1 MYLLDRPE
9 DIPPRLTSRLNL
21 RIALLGALVVAAIA
35 TVLLR
40 LWSLQILDGEHY
52 RALAQDHGVLDVRVH
67 PPRGEI
73 VDRNGRVLVENRT
86 VMALQLRPSDLPAN
100 KADRRSE
107 LAKLGGLLDLSPRE
121 IRQRVRATP
130 QYAGYPVVL
139 KQGLDRRLLFFFLEN
154 KEDFP
159 GVSVERTYVRKY
171 PDGTLAAH
179 LLGLV
184 GQISPHQ
191 LTRPQYKA
199 LKPGDIIGQAGVEYT
214 YDKFLRGTAG
224 AQRIQVD
231 ALGRPRGT
239 LGNRPAEAGDN
250 LRLTLD
256 SGIQATGEAALQ
268 AKGLPG
274 GFVAMNVHTGAILA
288 MGSYPTYDPS
298 FYTQPH
304 TRAQYDAFGSRPG
317 DPLVDRADQGGYP
330 TGSAFKPITATAALE
345 DHLISPS
352 TIFDDT
358 GSLDI
363 GGITLHNAGGAANGP
378 VDMSTAIKVSSD
390 VYFYNLGLHAQAS
403 GNGGQI
409 QDWAFKYGLGRKPQ
423 IDIPDATSGLIPTP
437 AWRNRT
443 FHSHKNPYIDRTWT
457 QGDNVNLAVGQ
468 GDVQV
473 TPLQLAR
480 AYAAL
485 ANGGTLVR
493 PHLGGSIVNVHGKTV
508 RKIQPAPQRHLQ
520 ISPETRSVILGGLH
534 RAADEPGGTSYPV
547 MGSFPVPVAGKTGT
561 AQREGQQ
568 DQSWYGVIAPYN
580 DPQVVVTVTV
590 ERGGFG
596 VESAAPIA
604 RAILERYFT
613 LNNGAAGT
621 VDTAA
626 ARAAGPG

>member
-1 MYLLDRPE
+1 MYLLQNPN
-9 DIPPRLTSRLNL
+9 DIPPRLTNRLNL
-21 RIALLGALVVAAIA
+21 RIAILGAVVVAAIA
-35 TVLLR
+35 SVLLR
-40 LWSLQILDGEHY
+40 RWVLQILEVRQYG
-52 RALAQDHGVLDVRVH
+52 AVAKVHGVLDVRVH

-73 VDRNGRVLVENRT
+73 LDRTGKVLVDNRT
-86 VMALQLRPSDLPAN
+86 VMTLQLRPSDLPS
-100 KADRRSE
+100 DRGERRRE
-107 LAKLGGLLDLSPRE
+107 LARLGDLLGLSRRE
-121 IRQRVRATP
+121 IRQRVRSTP

-139 KQGLDRRLLFFFLEN
+139 KQGLDRQLLFYLLEN
-154 KEDFP
+154 KESFP

-179 LLGLV
+179 ILGLI
-184 GQISPHQ
+184 GQISPRQ
-191 LTRPQYKA
+191 LKRPSYRGLQ
-199 LKPGDIIGQAGVEYT
+199 PGDIIGQAGVEYT

-224 AQRIQVD
+224 SQRIQVD
-231 ALGRPRGT
+231 ALGRPRGQ
-239 LGNRPAEAGDN
+239 LASRPAQAGDN

-256 SGIQATGEAALQ
+256 AGLQAVGEAALA
-268 AKGLPG
+268 AKGLPSA
-274 GFVAMNVHTGAILA
+274 FVAMNVHTGAILA
-288 MGSYPTYDPS
+288 MGSFPTYDPS

-304 TRAQYDAFGSRPG
+304 TRAQYDAFGNRPG

-378 VDMSTAIKVSSD
+378 VDMSTALKVSSD

-409 QDWAFKYGLGRKPQ
+409 QDWAKAYGLGKS
-423 IDIPDATSGLIPTP
+423 PDVDLPGAGSGLIPTP
-437 AWRNRT
+437 AWRNRIYRH
-443 FHSHKNPYIDRTWT
+443 HSNPYIDRPWT

-485 ANGGTLVR
+485 ATGGTLVM
-493 PHLGGSIVNVHGKTV
+493 PHVGGRIVDVHGRTV
-508 RKIQPAPQRHLQ
+508 RRIRPKPKRHLH
-520 ISPETRSVILGGLH
+520 ISEETRSVILGGME
-534 RAADEPGGTSYPV
+534 RAAMEPGGTSYSV
-547 MGSFPVPVAGKTGT
+547 MGGFPFPIAGKTGT
-561 AQREGQQ
+561 AQRDGQQ
-568 DQSWYGVIAPYN
+568 DQSWYGAIAPYRN
-580 DPQVVVTVTV
+580 PQIVVTATV

-596 VESAAPIA
+596 VESAAPIV
-604 RAILERYFT
+604 RTILEHYFH
-613 LNNGAAGT
+613 LNQGAAGGASG
-621 VDTAA
+621 AA
-626 ARAAGPG
+626 AAAAGPG

>member
-1 MYLLDRPE
+1 MYLLQRPE
-9 DIPPRLTSRLNL
+9 DIPPRLTNRLNVRTAVL
-21 RIALLGALVVAAIA
+21 AAVIIAAVAM
-35 TVLLR
+35 VLLR
-40 LWSLQILDGEHY
+40 LWSLQVLSGDHY

-73 VDRNGRVLVENRT
+73 LDRTGKVLVDNRT
-86 VMALQLRPSDLPAN
+86 VMSLELRPSDLPSARGE
-100 KADRRSE
+100 RRAE
-107 LAKLGGLLDLSPRE
+107 LRRLGSLLGLSQGAIRRKVRE
-121 IRQRVRATP
+121 TP

-139 KQGLDRRLLFFFLEN
+139 RQGLDRRLLFYLLEN
-154 KEDFP
+154 KQSFP
-159 GVSVERTYVRKY
+159 GVSVERTYVRDYK
-171 PDGTLAAH
+171 DGDLAAH
-179 LLGLV
+179 ILGLV

-191 LTRPQYKA
+191 LTRQAYRT

-224 AQRIQVD
+224 SQRIQVD
-231 ALGRPRGT
+231 ALGRPRGQ
-239 LGNRPAEAGDN
+239 LAGRPAQAGDN

-256 SGIQATGEAALQ
+256 AGLQAVGEAALR
-268 AKGLPG
+268 AKGLPSA
-274 GFVAMNVHTGAILA
+274 FVAMNVHTGAILA

-304 TRAQYDAFGSRPG
+304 TKAQYDAFGNRPG

-378 VDMSTAIKVSSD
+378 VDMSTALKVSSD
-390 VYFYNLGLHAQAS
+390 VYFYNLGLHASAS

-409 QDWAFKYGLGRKPQ
+409 QDWARAYGLGQNPG
-423 IDIPDATSGLIPTP
+423 IDIPDAGAGLIPTP
-437 AWRNRT
+437 AWRDRVYRN
-443 FHSHKNPYIDRTWT
+443 HSNPYIDRPWT

-485 ANGGTLVR
+485 GNGGTLVT
-493 PHLGGSIVNVHGKTV
+493 PHVGGRIVDTHGRTV
-508 RKIQPAPQRHLQ
+508 RRIKPAPRRHLH
-520 ISPETRSVILGGLH
+520 ISQETRNVILGGME
-534 RAADEPGGTSYPV
+534 RAAMESGGTSYPV
-547 MGSFPVPVAGKTGT
+547 MGGFPFPIAGKTGT
-561 AQREGQQ
+561 AQRDGQQ
-568 DQSWYGVIAPYN
+568 DQSWYGAIAPYRN
-580 DPQVVVTVTV
+580 PQIVVTATV

-596 VESAAPIA
+596 VESAAPIV
-604 RAILERYFT
+604 RTILERYFH
-613 LNNGAAGT
+613 LNQGAAGGT
-621 VDTAA
+621 SGAA
-626 ARAAGPG
+626 AASAGPG

>member
-1 MYLLDRPE
+1 MYLLQRPE
-9 DIPPRLTSRLNL
+9 DIPPRLTNRLNV
-21 RIALLGALVVAAIA
+21 RIAVLAALVIAAVAV
-35 TVLLR
+35 VLLR
-40 LWSLQILDGEHY
+40 LWSLQVLSGEHY

-73 VDRNGRVLVENRT
+73 LDRTGKVLVDNRT
-86 VMALQLRPSDLPAN
+86 VMSLELRPSGLPSSSA
-100 KADRRSE
+100 KRRAE
-107 LAKLGGLLDLSPRE
+107 LRRLGNLLGLSQGAIRRKVRE
-121 IRQRVRATP
+121 TP

-139 KQGLDRRLLFFFLEN
+139 RQGLDRRLLFYLLEN
-154 KEDFP
+154 KQSFP
-159 GVSVERTYVRKY
+159 GVSVERTYVRQYK
-171 PDGTLAAH
+171 DGSLAAH
-179 LLGLV
+179 ILGLV

-191 LTRPQYKA
+191 LTRPAYRD

-224 AQRIQVD
+224 SQRIQVD
-231 ALGRPRGT
+231 ALGRPRQR
-239 LGNRPAEAGDN
+239 LASRPAQAGDN

-256 SGIQATGEAALQ
+256 AGLQEVGEAALR

-274 GFVAMNVHTGAILA
+274 AFVAMNVNTGAILA

-304 TRAQYDAFGSRPG
+304 TKGQYDAFGNRPG

-378 VDMSTAIKVSSD
+378 VDMSTALKVSSD

-409 QDWAFKYGLGRKPQ
+409 QDWAFKYGLGRKPA

-437 AWRNRT
+437 AWRNRVYR
-443 FHSHKNPYIDRTWT
+443 SHDNPYIDRPWT

-485 ANGGTLVR
+485 ANGGNLVT
-493 PHLGGSIVNVHGKTV
+493 PHVGGRIVDLHGRTV
-508 RKIQPAPQRHLQ
+508 RRIKPAPQRHLH
-520 ISPETRSVILGGLH
+520 ISDETRNVIFGGME
-534 RAADEPGGTSYPV
+534 RAAMEPGGTSYPV
-547 MGSFPVPVAGKTGT
+547 MGGFPFPVAGKTGT

-568 DQSWYGVIAPYN
+568 DQSWYGVVAPYRN
-580 DPQVVVTVTV
+580 PQIVVTATV

-604 RAILERYFT
+604 RAILERYFH
-613 LNNGAAGT
+613 LNAGGASGAS
-621 VDTAA
+621 AA
-626 ARAAGPG
+626 SQGGVE

>member
-1 MYLLDRPE
+1 MYLLQRPE
-9 DIPPRLTSRLNL
+9 DIPPRLSNRLNV
-21 RIALLGALVVAAIA
+21 RIAVLTAVIVAAVA
-35 TVLLR
+35 MVLLR
-40 LWSLQILDGEHY
+40 LWSLQVLDGAHY

-73 VDRNGRVLVENRT
+73 LDRNGRVLVDNRT
-86 VMALQLRPSDLPAN
+86 VMTLEMRPSDLPT
-100 KADRRSE
+100 DRGERRAE
-107 LAKLGGLLDLSPRE
+107 LRHLGDLLGLSQGA
-121 IRQRVRATP
+121 IRRRVRETP
-130 QYAGYPVVL
+130 QYAGYPVL
-139 KQGLDRRLLFFFLEN
+139 LRQGVDRRLLFYLLEN
-154 KEDFP
+154 QDAFP
-159 GVSVERTYVRKY
+159 GVSVERTYVRQYK
-171 PDGTLAAH
+171 DGSLAAH
-179 LLGLV
+179 VLGLV
-184 GQISPHQ
+184 GQITPHQ
-191 LTRPQYKA
+191 LKRTAYRG

-224 AQRIQVD
+224 SQRIQVD
-231 ALGRPRGT
+231 ALGRPRGQ
-239 LGNRPAEAGDN
+239 LGSSPARAGDN

-256 SGIQATGEAALQ
+256 SDLQAVGEAALRD
-268 AKGLPG
+268 KGLPG
-274 GFVAMNVHTGAILA
+274 AFVAMNVHTGAILA

-298 FYTQPH
+298 FYTRPH
-304 TRAQYDAFGSRPG
+304 TKAQYDAFGNRSG

-378 VDMSTAIKVSSD
+378 VDMSTALKVSSD
-390 VYFYNLGLHAQAS
+390 AYFYNLGLHASAR

-409 QDWAFKYGLGRKPQ
+409 QDWAFRYGLGRKPA

-437 AWRNRT
+437 AWRNRVYRH
-443 FHSHKNPYIDRTWT
+443 HSNPYIDRPWT

-493 PHLGGSIVNVHGKTV
+493 PHVGGRIVDIHGRTV
-508 RKIQPAPQRHLQ
+508 KVIKPPPQRHLN
-520 ISPETRSVILGGLH
+520 ISPETRNVIFGGMH
-534 RAADEPGGTSYPV
+534 RAADEAGGTSYPV
-547 MGSFPVPVAGKTGT
+547 MGSFPIPVAGKTGT
-561 AQREGQQ
+561 AQRDGQQ

-580 DPQVVVTVTV
+580 DPQIVVTVTV

-604 RAILERYFT
+604 RAMLERYFS
-613 LNNGAAGT
+613 LNGGSAGS
-621 VDTAA
+621 VDAAA

>member
-9 DIPPRLTSRLNL
+9 DIPARLTTRLNL
-21 RIALLGALVVAAIA
+21 RIAILGAVVVVAIA

-40 LWSLQILDGEHY
+40 LWSLQILDGPHY
-52 RALAQDHGVLDVRVH
+52 RALANDHGVLDVRVH

-73 VDRNGRVLVENRT
+73 LDRNGKVLVDNRT
-86 VMALQLRPSDLPAN
+86 VMTLQLRPSDLPS
-100 KADRRSE
+100 DRGARRRE
-107 LAKLGGLLDLSPRE
+107 LSKLGDLLGLSQRE

-139 KQGLDRRLLFFFLEN
+139 KQGLDRQLLFYLLEN
-154 KEDFP
+154 KETFP

-184 GQISPHQ
+184 GQISPRQ
-191 LTRPQYKA
+191 LKQPKYRG
-199 LKPGDIIGQAGVEYT
+199 LHPGDIIGQAGVEYR

-224 AQRIQVD
+224 SQRIQVD

-239 LGNRPAEAGDN
+239 LGNRPAQAGDN

-256 SGIQATGEAALQ
+256 SGLQEVGESALR
-268 AKGLPG
+268 ARGLPG
-274 GFVAMNVHTGAILA
+274 AFVAMNVHSGAVLG
-288 MGSYPTYDPS
+288 MGSYPTYDPT

-304 TRAQYDAFGSRPG
+304 TKQQYDAFGNRPG

-345 DHLISPS
+345 DGLITPS

-363 GGITLHNAGGAANGP
+363 GGLVVHNAGGAANGP
-378 VDMSTAIKVSSD
+378 IDMSTALKVSSD
-390 VYFYNLGLHAQAS
+390 VYFFDLGLHASAS
-403 GNGGQI
+403 GKGGQI
-409 QDWAFKYGLGRKPQ
+409 QDWAHKYGLGQSPD
-423 IDIPDATSGLIPTP
+423 IDIPNASAGLIPTP
-437 AWRNRT
+437 AWRNRVYR
-443 FHSHKNPYIDRTWT
+443 SHDNPYIDRPWN

-468 GDVQV
+468 GDVMV

-485 ANGGTLVR
+485 ANGGTLVT
-493 PHLGGSIVNVHGKTV
+493 PHLGGRIVGVNGKTV
-508 RKIQPAPQRHLQ
+508 ERIKPAPTRHLG
-520 ISPETRSVILGGLH
+520 ISEETRNVILGGLE
-534 RAADEPGGTSYPV
+534 RAAMEPGGTSYPV
-547 MGSFPVPVAGKTGT
+547 MGGFPFAVAGKTGT
-561 AQREGQQ
+561 AERGTGQE
-568 DQSWYGVIAPYN
+568 DQSWYSVVAPYN
-580 DPQVVVTVTV
+580 NPQIVVTVTV
-590 ERGGFG
+590 EHGGFG

-604 RAILERYFT
+604 RSILEHYFH
-613 LNNGAAGT
+613 LNAGGASGAA
-621 VDTAA
+621 AA
-626 ARAAGPG
+626 SAGGVE

>member
-1 MYLLDRPE
+1 MYLLQRPE
-9 DIPPRLTSRLNL
+9 DIPPRLSNRLNV
-21 RIALLGALVVAAIA
+21 RIAVLAALVVAAVA
-35 TVLLR
+35 VVLLR
-40 LWSLQILDGEHY
+40 LWSLQVLSGEHY

-67 PPRGEI
+67 PPRGDI
-73 VDRNGRVLVENRT
+73 LDRTGKVLVDNRT
-86 VMALQLRPSDLPAN
+86 VMSLELRPSDLP
-100 KADRRSE
+100 S
-107 LAKLGGLLDLSPRE
+107 SPRE
-121 IRQRVRATP
+121 RHTELRRLGSLLGLSQRAIRQKVRETP

-139 KQGLDRRLLFFFLEN
+139 RQGLDRQLLFFLLEN
-154 KEDFP
+154 KESFP
-159 GVSVERTYVRKY
+159 GVSVERTYVRQYK
-171 PDGTLAAH
+171 DGSLAAH
-179 LLGLV
+179 ILGLV

-191 LTRPQYKA
+191 LTRPGYRN

-214 YDKFLRGTAG
+214 YDKYLRGAAG
-224 AQRIQVD
+224 SERVQVD
-231 ALGRPRGT
+231 ALGRPRQQ
-239 LGNRPAEAGDN
+239 LGSRPAQAGDN

-256 SGIQATGEAALQ
+256 SGLQEVGEAALR

-274 GFVAMNVHTGAILA
+274 AFVAMNVHTGAIVG

-304 TRAQYDAFGSRPG
+304 TKAQYDAFGNQPG

-378 VDMSTAIKVSSD
+378 VDMSTALKVSSD

-409 QDWAFKYGLGRKPQ
+409 QDWAFKYGLGRKPG
-423 IDIPDATSGLIPTP
+423 IDVPDATSGLIPTP
-437 AWRNRT
+437 AWRNRVYRS
-443 FHSHKNPYIDRTWT
+443 HSNPFIDRTWT

-485 ANGGTLVR
+485 ANGGTLVS
-493 PHLGGSIVNVHGKTV
+493 PHVGGRIVNVQGKTV
-508 RKIQPAPQRHLQ
+508 KVIKPPPARHLQ
-520 ISPETRSVILGGLH
+520 ISNETRNVILGGMH
-534 RAADEPGGTSYPV
+534 RAADEAGGTSYAV
-547 MGSFPVPVAGKTGT
+547 MGSFPIPVAGKTGT
-561 AQREGQQ
+561 AQRTGQQ

-580 DPQVVVTVTV
+580 NPQIVVTVTV

-604 RAILERYFT
+604 RDILERYFN
-613 LNNGAAGT
+613 LHSAGG

>member
-21 RIALLGALVVAAIA
+21 RIAILGAVVVAAIA
-35 TVLLR
+35 TVVLR
-40 LWSLQILDGEHY
+40 LWSLQILDGQHY
-52 RALAQDHGVLDVRVH
+52 RALANDHGILDVRVH

-73 VDRNGRVLVENRT
+73 LDRNGKVLVENRT
-86 VMALQLRPSDLPAN
+86 VMALQLRPSDLPAD
-100 KADRRSE
+100 KSERRRE
-107 LAKLGGLLDLSPRE
+107 LAKLGDLLGISQRE
-121 IRQRVRATP
+121 IRRRIRATP
-130 QYAGYPVVL
+130 QYAGYPVIL
-139 KQGLDRRLLFFFLEN
+139 KQGLDRRLLFYLLEN
-154 KEDFP
+154 KESFP

-179 LLGLV
+179 ILGQV

-191 LTRPQYKA
+191 LTRPQYKT
-199 LKPGDIIGQAGVEYT
+199 LKPGDVIGQAGVEYT

-224 AQRIQVD
+224 AERIQVD

-239 LGNRPAEAGDN
+239 LGHRPAQAGDN

-256 SGIQATGEAALQ
+256 SGLQETGEAALRG
-268 AKGLPG
+268 KGLPG
-274 GFVAMNVHTGAILA
+274 AFVAMNVHTGAILG
-288 MGSYPTYDPS
+288 MGSFPTFDPS

-304 TRAQYDAFGSRPG
+304 TKSQYDAFGNQPG

-345 DHLISPS
+345 DGLITPS

-363 GGITLHNAGGAANGP
+363 GGLVVHNAGGAANGP
-378 VDMSTAIKVSSD
+378 IDMSTALQVSSD
-390 VYFYNLGLHAQAS
+390 VYFFSLGLHASAS

-423 IDIPDATSGLIPTP
+423 VDVPDATSGLIPTP
-437 AWRNRT
+437 AWRNRV
-443 FHSHKNPYIDRTWT
+443 FHGHKNPYIDRPWN

-493 PHLGGSIVNVHGKTV
+493 PHVGGSVVNIDGKTV
-508 RKIQPAPQRHLQ
+508 RRIHPSPQRHLR
-520 ISPETRSVILGGLH
+520 ISNETRNVVLEGLH

-547 MGSFPVPVAGKTGT
+547 MGSFPIPVAGKTGT
-561 AQREGQQ
+561 AEREGQE
-568 DQSWYGVIAPYN
+568 DQSWYSVIAPYPN
-580 DPQVVVTVTV
+580 PQIVVTVTV

-596 VESAAPIA
+596 AETAAPIA
-604 RAILERYFT
+604 RTILEQYF
-613 LNNGAAGT
+613 NEHGGGI
-621 VDTAA
+621 DTAGA
-626 ARAAGPG
+626 HAAGPG

>member
-9 DIPPRLTSRLNL
+9 DIPPRLTNRLHV
-21 RIALLGALVVAAIA
+21 RITIITVVLVAALA

-40 LWSLQILDGEHY
+40 LWSLQVLSGPHY
-52 RALAQDHGVLDVRVH
+52 RALANDHGVLDVRVH

-73 VDRNGRVLVENRT
+73 LDDTGKVLVDNRT
-86 VMALQLRPSDLPAN
+86 VMSLELRPSDLPSN
-100 KADRRSE
+100 GVERGEELRR
-107 LAKLGGLLDLSPRE
+107 LGSLLGLSQGAIRRKVRE
-121 IRQRVRATP
+121 TP

-139 KQGLDRRLLFFFLEN
+139 RQGLDRRLLFYLLEN
-154 KEDFP
+154 RDRFP
-159 GVSVERTYVRKY
+159 GVSVERTYVRRY
-171 PDGTLAAH
+171 QDGSLAAH
-179 LLGLV
+179 VLGLV

-191 LTRPQYKA
+191 LTRPQYKG
-199 LKPGDIIGQAGVEYT
+199 LRPGDIIGQAGVEYT

-224 AQRIQVD
+224 GQRIQVD

-239 LGNRPAEAGDN
+239 LGTRPARAGDN
-250 LRLTLD
+250 LRLTLNA
-256 SGIQATGEAALQ
+256 GVQEVGEAELR

-274 GFVAMNVHTGAILA
+274 AFVAMNVRTGAILG

-304 TRAQYDAFGSRPG
+304 TRAQYDAFGNRPG

-330 TGSAFKPITATAALE
+330 TGSAFKPITATAALQ

-378 VDMSTAIKVSSD
+378 VDMSTALKVSSD
-390 VYFYNLGLHAQAS
+390 VYFYNLGLHARAS

-409 QDWAFKYGLGRKPQ
+409 QDWAFKYGLGRKPD
-423 IDIPDATSGLIPTP
+423 IDVPDATAGLIPTP
-437 AWRNRT
+437 AWRNHVYRS
-443 FHSHKNPYIDRTWT
+443 HSNPYIDRRWT

-485 ANGGTLVR
+485 ANGGSLVT
-493 PHLGGSIVNVHGKTV
+493 PHVGGRIVDVNGRTV
-508 RKIQPAPQRHLQ
+508 KVIKPPAQRHLNL
-520 ISPETRSVILGGLH
+520 SPETRSVILGGMH
-534 RAADEPGGTSYPV
+534 RAADEAGGTSYPV
-547 MGSFPVPVAGKTGT
+547 MGSFPIPVAGKTGT
-561 AQREGQQ
+561 AQRDGQQ
-568 DQSWYGVIAPYN
+568 DQSWYGVVAPYN
-580 DPQVVVTVTV
+580 DPQIVVTVTV

-596 VESAAPIA
+596 VQSAAPIA
-604 RAILERYFT
+604 RAILERYFNT
-613 LNNGAAGT
+613 RAAGGI
-621 VDTAA
+621 DAA
-626 ARAAGPG
+626 AAAAAGPG